1 MAKKLYVG
9 NLPYD
14 TTEDQIRDLFSAA
27 GEIDSVALI
36 TDRDSGR
43 SKGFGFV
50 EMTTDEAAQEAIRQ
64 FNGYA
69 MGSRD
74 LTVSEARPRE
84 EGGGGGSR
92 GGGRYRSDNRSGG
105 GGGGGRY

>member
-14 TTEDQIRDLFSAA
+14 ATEDQLREIFGAA

-43 SKGFGFV
+43 SKGFGFI
-50 EMTTDEAAQEAIRQ
+50 EMSTDEGAQEAIKQ

-69 MGSRD
+69 MGGRD

-84 EGGGGGSR
+84 EGGGNR
-92 GGGRYRSDNRSGG
+92 GGGRYRNEGG
-105 GGGGGRY
+105 GGGGGRGRY